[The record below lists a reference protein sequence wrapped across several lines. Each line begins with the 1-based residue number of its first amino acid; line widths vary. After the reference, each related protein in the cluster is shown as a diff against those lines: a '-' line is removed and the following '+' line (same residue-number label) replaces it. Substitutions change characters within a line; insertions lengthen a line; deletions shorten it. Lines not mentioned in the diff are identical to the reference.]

1 MKAEDLATLLDQAPG
16 DLGSIDQ
23 HLHALATERRLPRSA
38 IAMCAARYEEAAP
51 ALRDVLE
58 RAADGAALSEDEAQL
73 LFRGLYVMGG
83 ARDQQAFQPLLRLLR
98 RPRVELDPLLGDAVT
113 AGLPGIACGVFDGD
127 ADALFAVIADRK
139 VDEFVRHSLF
149 CAATFH
155 TWEGSIS
162 AERMHGFLV
171 KFYDERL
178 AGDGDYTWIGW
189 LEAIGRLGLR
199 DLAPLVYR
207 AWDDGRVDPTALER
221 PDFEGDLAEAEAAPR
236 DAARIKRARLGY
248 IEDIVKEL
256 EWTDRPEEPAYDRT
270 LAGWA
275 DGPELPVTNPWRGV
289 GRNDPCP
296 CGSGKKA
303 KHCHLA

>member
-1 MKAEDLATLLDQAPG
+1 MKTADMAALLDRAP
-16 DLGSIDQ
+16 DEQGSIDQ
-23 HLHALATERRLPRSA
+23 HLHALATERRLPRLA

-51 ALRDVLE
+51 VLRGVLD
-58 RAADGAALSEDEAQL
+58 RAADGAALSEGEEML
-73 LFRGLYVMGG
+73 LFRGLYIMGG
-83 ARDQQAFQPLLRLLR
+83 ARDQQACQPLLRLLR

-127 ADALFAVIADRK
+127 ADALFAVMADRK

-149 CAATFH
+149 CAAAFH

-171 KFYDERL
+171 QFYDERL

-189 LEAIGRLGLR
+189 LETIAWLGFR

-207 AWDDGRVDPTALER
+207 AWDNGRVDPTALER
-221 PDFEGDLAEAEAAPR
+221 PDFEGDLVEAEAAPL
-236 DAARIKRARLGY
+236 DAARIKRERLGY

-256 EWTDRPEEPAYDRT
+256 EWTDRPDEPAYDRT
-270 LAGWA
+270 LAAWA
-275 DGPELPVTNPWRGV
+275 DLPADPVTNPWRGV

-303 KHCHLA
+303 KRCHLA